1 MTANDSKKLFKE
13 SVQTKTLP
21 DDRQLRS
28 FGFAT
33 PEDLDDL
40 DMALEGECH
49 QRIYI
54 PEIFY
59 MSHRL
64 DTVPLGYEYP

>member
-1 MTANDSKKLFKE
+1 MTAKASERLFSE
-13 SVQTKTLP
+13 TVQTKTLP

-28 FGFAT
+28 FAFAT

-40 DMALEGECH
+40 DDGLEGECH
-49 QRIYI
+49 QRICI

-59 MSHRL
+59 MNHQL
-64 DTVPLGYEYP
+64 DIVALGYE